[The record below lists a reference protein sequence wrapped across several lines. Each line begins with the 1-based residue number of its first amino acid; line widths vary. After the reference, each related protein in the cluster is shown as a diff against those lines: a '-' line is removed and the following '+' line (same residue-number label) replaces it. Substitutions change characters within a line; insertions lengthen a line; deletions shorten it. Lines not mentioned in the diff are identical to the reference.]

1 MTDPELAADI
11 NWATGRDDAA
21 QLISP
26 LPLSHEYRIRECI
39 RRYRWG
45 EGILSRGDV
54 TCGKR
59 KEKERKRETDN
70 RQTVVVVLIRV
81 NTIVNEAL
89 HILQSPLKRGL
100 AH

>member
-54 TCGKR
+54 TSG
-59 KEKERKRETDN
+59 
-70 RQTVVVVLIRV
+70 
-81 NTIVNEAL
+81 
-89 HILQSPLKRGL
+89 
-100 AH
+100 